1 MSAGFPV
8 VEKSI
13 AQLKEALD
21 AGEITSV
28 ELVAQY
34 LNRIAFFDRHGI
46 TLNAI
51 PVLSPTVFAEARAAD
66 ERRERGASLGPLD
79 GIPYTAKN
87 SYKAKGLTVAAG
99 SPAFANLVATDDAFT
114 IGQLRK
120 AGAILLGLTNMPPM
134 ANGGMQRGLYGRAE
148 SPYNAD
154 FLTAAFGSGSSN
166 GSGTAT
172 GASFAAFGLGEET
185 WSSGRAPASNNG
197 LCAYTPSRGV
207 ISTRGNW
214 PLVPTMDVV
223 VPHTRTMTDM
233 LAVLDT
239 VVADDPIV
247 RGNFWRVQPWV
258 STPPTSQ
265 LRPASYVAITNPQA
279 LRGKRIAI
287 PRMYINADHETA
299 HPVAADV
306 IATRDSVV
314 ALWQSARADLE
325 ALGAQ
330 VVETDFPAVTNYE
343 SRGDGAHNL
352 VARGLVPEHF
362 AEHELWELSMWGWH
376 DFLEA
381 NNDPHLHALV
391 QVDKDKIFPVPTG
404 SLPGRYDDHLHRFA
418 PEDVPL
424 DEYVDRAKRDGVTPL
439 EQISDLAEGIRGL
452 EKARQMDL
460 EKWMDDL
467 QLDAVVFPA
476 VADVGPADTDVNPA
490 SAELGWRNGT
500 WVANGNLV
508 PRHLGIPTV
517 TAPMGVMS
525 DIGMPVGL
533 TFAGRGYDDT
543 NLLSF
548 AWAFD
553 HQRNRRIAPPR
564 TPEIDGLQWVVLR
577 DAQQNNLG
585 QENTKQ
591 ENATSNA
598 PELHLNVTL
607 GEVSNGMIAVRV
619 EVSTDAAEVAVTVN
633 GVPLAGEVTA
643 TGFAAET
650 LVSEVEHTRLHSEW
664 RGGYGS
670 LVVAVARTVQH
681 NVVGRYVVV
690 GGIS

>member
-1 MSAGFPV
+1 MSTEFPV

-13 AQLKEALD
+13 AELRRALD
-21 AGEITSV
+21 AGDITCV
-28 ELVAQY
+28 ELVAEY
-34 LNRIAFFDRHGI
+34 LNRIAFYDRHGI

-51 PVLSPTVFAEARAAD
+51 PILSPTVFEEARAAD
-66 ERRERGASLGPLD
+66 ERRANGGIRSTLD

-99 SPAFANLVATDDAFT
+99 SPAFADLVATDDAFT
-114 IGQLRK
+114 IAQLR
-120 AGAILLGLTNMPPM
+120 AGGAILLGLTNMPPM
-134 ANGGMQRGLYGRAE
+134 ANGGMQRGVYGRAE
-148 SPYNAD
+148 SPYNAN

-197 LCAYTPSRGV
+197 LCAYTPSRGI

-223 VPHTRTMTDM
+223 VPHTRTMDDI

-239 VVADDPIV
+239 VVVDDPV
-247 RGNFWRVQPWV
+247 LRGNFWRVQPWIT
-258 STPPTSQ
+258 TPPASA
-265 LRPASYVAITNPQA
+265 LRPTSYPEIMNPDA

-287 PRMYINADHETA
+287 PRLYINADTETTD
-299 HPVAADV
+299 P
-306 IATRDSVV
+306 IETRASVV
-314 ALWQSARADLE
+314 TLWETARADLE
-325 ALGAQ
+325 ALGAE
-330 VVETDFPAVTNYE
+330 VIETDFPVVTNYE
-343 SRGDGAHNL
+343 SHGEGAKSL

-362 AEHELWELSMWGWH
+362 AEHELWELAMFGWH

-381 NNDPHLHALV
+381 NNDPHLNALA
-391 QVDKDKIFPVPTG
+391 QVDRDKIFPVPTG

-424 DEYVDRAKRDGVTPL
+424 EEYVDRAKRDGITAL
-439 EQISDLAEGIRGL
+439 EQIPDLAEGIRGL
-452 EKARQMDL
+452 EKARHLDL
-460 EKWMDDL
+460 EQWMDGL
-467 QLDAVVFPA
+467 GLDAVVFPA
-476 VADVGPADTDVNPA
+476 VADVGPADMDVNPA
-490 SAELGWRNGT
+490 STKLGWRNGT

-508 PRHLGIPTV
+508 LRHLGIPTV
-517 TAPMGVMS
+517 TTPMGVMD

-543 NLLSF
+543 NLLSY

-564 TPEIDGLQWVVLR
+564 TPELGGIRWNARDGVTVVDTPELVVNVTMGEV
-577 DAQQNNLG
+577 ANGMVPVHVELI
-585 QENTKQ
+585 T
-591 ENATSNA
+591 NAT
-598 PELHLNVTL
+598 
-607 GEVSNGMIAVRV
+607 
-619 EVSTDAAEVAVTVN
+619 EVAVTVN
-633 GVPLAGEVTA
+633 GAPVAGEATP
-643 TGFAAET
+643 TGFVADT
-650 LVSEVEHTRLHSEW
+650 LVAEAEFTRVHSEW

-670 LVVAVARTVQH
+670 IVVALARWARGE
-681 NVVGRYVVV
+681 VVGQFVVV
-690 GGIS
+690 GGVA